1 MTSKYPSPPSHVHT
15 IPWKIS
21 NPVPNN
27 LPNKDRWSR
36 LSYYRPNPSSPEAK
50 RTKKKSKKEAPR
62 KKHVGK
68 EESEKPAPSG
78 GVRSTWPRTS
88 GWGGTSHGP
97 FWTTRNCSEPCL
109 RRASIPSRGSCT
121 HISTALPF
129 YVTADQRSY
138 FVFARFP
145 PAVPSCL
152 TAIHTLMR
160 ARGRAR
166 KHEHAQCSAPSPPPY
181 PVRRWKVALGGR
193 LNKTLRKGRE
203 AVWQGTVGCEVVV
216 SGIFWIGWH

>member
-97 FWTTRNCSEPCL
+97 FWTTRNCIAPCL

-145 PAVPSCL
+145 PRSPLVPDSHSYL
-152 TAIHTLMR
+152 NAR
-160 ARGRAR
+160 AGARSETRAC
-166 KHEHAQCSAPSPPPY
+166 AMQC
-181 PVRRWKVALGGR
+181 PVPTPLPRAEVEGGAWR
-193 LNKTLRKGRE
+193 QAE
-203 AVWQGTVGCEVVV
+203 
-216 SGIFWIGWH
+216 